1 MIWFT
6 LVCYILATY
15 GITFMVTESYGPL
28 NIFVHLRNIAYS
40 IHENLGRL
48 FSCPLCFGTNLGWM
62 LSVINWFFLPV
73 AITPFNI
80 ILDGTDLWWLA
91 LLLDAGLTGACTY
104 TLYLID
110 DYIDAKTPKFDDEE
124 YGEE

>member
-62 LSVINWFFLPV
+62 LSVINWFFLPI

-80 ILDGTDLWWLA
+80 ILEGTGLWYIIA
-91 LLLDAGLTGACTY
+91 LLDMFFGSAVCWLLHLLDDFLENNSKTY
-104 TLYLID
+104 ED
-110 DYIDAKTPKFDDEE
+110 Q
-124 YGEE
+124 